1 MNLIQQANFLENVP
15 KDQLAQMSQDPNG
28 QFPPFLVLTEIQR
41 RTMNEQ
47 NYKAMQEQPTTTVAE
62 EVVSEFMQPQLAQNQ
77 SQGLQGGV
85 PEATPLPT
93 NISAGLSGAPTAP
106 MQMAASGGITGF
118 ANTGTTSLDY
128 RYPTL
133 PDMSNLD
140 QFSVSQDLSLYDQ
153 SGGNTQPLNLAQE
166 IELDNAQNQITENLN
181 LTSPENVNN
190 NITSNVDPKF
200 PSFLNQAENLKSD
213 KSENENLDE
222 AQGWFQ
228 RKYTMEDGSIDYAT
242 AAIDGFDVATTGL
255 LVFGVA
261 GLGAKGLL
269 TLSSLAARKALM
281 ALRSPVVRQ
290 KIKNA
295 ATKTKNFL
303 FTKPNPIAGANLL
316 PRTLS
321 SGRAA
326 EVATAPARLFSPAR
340 TAVTTGV
347 GLKGLQGG
355 YDYMTSPSSP
365 VVKPPETTKGI
376 YQQALEDAIAN
387 NPNSGLFSDE
397 SEGSGQ
403 MDYRDMIRMGTGI
416 MGAKNMSELGESVA
430 GTLDAQEKRELLGL
444 QGKFTQAQTDQ
455 IRANIEA
462 MPLQEKLAVL
472 KELGDTLKLILSG
485 EIQVT
490 DEEKTS
496 YILKQK
502 LLTDEIIEMQGL
514 ASSGTSALNSDQQKV
529 RDQYAV
535 A

>member
-1 MNLIQQANFLENVP
+1 MNLVQQANFLEDVP
-15 KDQLAQMSQDPNG
+15 KEQLAQMSQDPNA
-28 QFPPFLVLTEIQR
+28 QFPPFLVLSEIQR
-41 RTMNEQ
+41 RTTNEK
-47 NYKAMQEQPTTTVAE
+47 NYQAMLNQPTTTVAE
-62 EVVSEFMQPQLAQNQ
+62 EVVGEFMQPQLAQNQ

-181 LTSPENVNN
+181 LPSPENVNN

-200 PSFLNQAENLKSD
+200 PSFLNQAGNLKSD
-213 KSENENLDE
+213 KSENENLEE
-222 AQGWFQ
+222 AQSFYQ
-228 RKYTMEDGSIDYAT
+228 RRYTMEDGSIDYAT
-242 AAIDGFDVATTGL
+242 AALDGFDVATTGL
-255 LVFGVA
+255 LVFGIA

-269 TLSSLAARKALM
+269 TLGSLAARKALT
-281 ALRSPVVRQ
+281 ALRSPVTRQ
-290 KIKNA
+290 YIKNA
-295 ATKTKNFL
+295 AIKTKNFL
-303 FTKPNPIAGANLL
+303 FTKPNPNIIKGKGFTMRGADDPL
-316 PRTLS
+316 
-321 SGRAA
+321 
-326 EVATAPARLFSPAR
+326 RLFSPAR

-347 GLKGLQGG
+347 GVKGLQGG

-376 YQQALEDAIAN
+376 YQQALDDAIAN

-472 KELGDTLKLILSG
+472 KELGDTLRLISSG
-485 EIQVT
+485 DIQVT
-490 DEEKTS
+490 DEEKAS